1 LILIV
6 GATGRLGS
14 TAARM
19 LIAQGKRV
27 RAMSRTAL
35 KVRELETLGA
45 EIAIGDLRDLP
56 SLRHACQGVSH
67 VLAAAHAFDEQ
78 GDNTPRNVDEVGNC
92 NMIDVARASGVEHF
106 VLTSAHDVRPDHEV
120 DFFRHKFRAEEH
132 LRGSGLSYTILRPTP
147 FMEFWSALIGR
158 PVLTKGRATIFGR
171 GVNPVNFV
179 AVDDVARFA
188 LMSLHNP
195 AARNQII
202 EIGGPENLTL
212 LQVVETFERA
222 SGLVARKAH
231 VPVAVMKVMSALLRR
246 IRPGLSRQISAGV
259 YMDTADMTLDMR
271 ETLHRFPM
279 QLTTLEDVVR
289 DNYAKSQ

>member
-6 GATGRLGS
+6 GATGRLGG

-19 LIAQGKRV
+19 LLAQGKQV

-35 KVRELETLGA
+35 KLRELETLGA
-45 EIAIGDLRDLP
+45 EIAIGDLRDP
-56 SLRHACQGVSH
+56 SSLRHACRGVSH

-78 GDNTPRNVDEVGNC
+78 GDNTPRNVDEAGNC
-92 NMIDVARASGVEHF
+92 NMIDVAKASGVEHF
-106 VLTSAHDVRPDHEV
+106 VFTSAHDVRPDHDI
-120 DFFRHKFRAEEH
+120 DFFRHKFCAEEH
-132 LRGSGLSYTILRPTP
+132 LRGSGLSYTMLRPTP
-147 FMEFWSALIGR
+147 FMEFWSALIGN
-158 PVLTKGRATIFGR
+158 PIVTKGRTTIFGR
-171 GVNPVNFV
+171 GVNPINFV

-188 LMSLHNP
+188 LISLENP
-195 AARNQII
+195 AARNQVI

-212 LQVVETFERA
+212 LQVAETFERV
-222 SGLVARKAH
+222 GGRVARKRH
-231 VPVAVMKVMSALLRR
+231 VPLAVMKAMSALMRP

-279 QLTTLEDVVR
+279 PLTTLEDVVR
-289 DNYAKSQ
+289 GIYAKSP